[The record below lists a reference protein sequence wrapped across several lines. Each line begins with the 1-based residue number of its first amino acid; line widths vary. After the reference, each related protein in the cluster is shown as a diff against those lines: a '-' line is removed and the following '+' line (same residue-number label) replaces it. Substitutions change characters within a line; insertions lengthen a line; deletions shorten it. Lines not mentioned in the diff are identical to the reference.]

1 MRRAFFLG
9 MYVMKNTVFSAA
21 IFTAAMA
28 IAGGANAATTFAT
41 QIDAGRA
48 GVAGAGFE
56 ATAQSFSTSRND
68 PGNALGAPDQVG
80 DSDGGFYSLGRGD
93 NAVAVFGFGA
103 SFGLEASVFEVS
115 FGCNGPSGSSGAC
128 SGFPEF
134 ATVYAFNGA
143 YTPFDDTFT
152 VADLLGLGFSEVGS
166 IANGDGNTANGAS
179 ISIAGPFTFLAL
191 ADASSQGADGF
202 DIDAVSVNAVPLPAS
217 ILFLL
222 GGIGGLGFM
231 GMRRAA

>member
-1 MRRAFFLG
+1 MKSTFL
-9 MYVMKNTVFSAA
+9 S
-21 IFTAAMA
+21 TAAFAAAVAMA
-28 IAGGANAATTFAT
+28 GAAGAATTFAT

-56 ATAQSFSTSRND
+56 AVTPGFSADRNN

-80 DSDGGFYSLGRGD
+80 NSESGFYSLGRGD
-93 NAVAVFGFGA
+93 DAVAVFGFGT
-103 SFGLEASVFEVS
+103 SFGLEANVFEVT
-115 FGCNGPSGSSGAC
+115 FGCSGPSGSNGAC
-128 SGFPEF
+128 SGFSEF
-134 ATVYAFNGA
+134 ATVYAFDGP
-143 YTPFDDTFT
+143 YTPFDSSFT
-152 VADLLGLGFSEVGS
+152 VSDLTTLGFSEVGT
-166 IANGDGNTANGAS
+166 IGNGDANAPGGATV
-179 ISIAGPFTFLAL
+179 SIAGPFSFLAL

-231 GMRRAA
+231 RMRRAA